1 MYKISPETT
10 QIAKAHGLIIRPSSN
25 PTKKID
31 VLFDDRIVS
40 IGDIKYND
48 FHLYKKSKGL
58 DYALRRRDLY
68 HQRHKNDTKPAGI
81 LARLLLW

>member
-1 MYKISPETT
+1 MYKISPETK

-31 VLFDDRIVS
+31 VLFDDNIVS